1 MNDST
6 SDTEMGLAPDCLQTR
21 LGFGANSSIATRHL
35 LDCPACAE
43 WALRTNTL
51 HQAIRSLPPKGAPDR
66 LLKVIARAQG
76 RQTGWPFRIDQPH
89 STVPDPLHQGISRRA
104 KGRIQAVRKISVAAG
119 ILAALLLVSVGM
131 WFGRHQAMALRVNQ
145 PVLDA
150 PARLAALLE
159 LTRSC
164 SDEVEKLVRTG
175 PTDNL
180 NRGGEVVLER
190 LPINRTAAELERL
203 AIALKMLA
211 PRLLD
216 AARALPD
223 ERRKESLAGLA
234 SDWQR
239 QESLYLRLASDHN
252 GPKNQLQD
260 LARIAKAAR
269 EEALREH
276 ALI

>member
-89 STVPDPLHQGISRRA
+89 LTVPDPLHQGISRRA

-175 PTDNL
+175 PT
-180 NRGGEVVLER
+180 
-190 LPINRTAAELERL
+190 AAELERI

-216 AARALPD
+216 AARALPE